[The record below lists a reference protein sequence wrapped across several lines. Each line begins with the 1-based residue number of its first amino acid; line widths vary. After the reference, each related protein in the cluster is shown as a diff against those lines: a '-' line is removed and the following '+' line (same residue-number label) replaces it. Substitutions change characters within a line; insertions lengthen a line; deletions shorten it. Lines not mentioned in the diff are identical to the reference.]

1 MFFLPPIASVVLF
14 VFLWRLDMLPRPHL
28 VGGCVLVGVAGQLLA
43 PVYSMAWFAAA
54 FLTIGV
60 AIYMAIVLKLNQ

>member
-1 MFFLPPIASVVLF
+1 MLLLPPIASVVLF
-14 VFLWRLDMLPRPHL
+14 AFLWRLDMLPRPHL

-54 FLTIGV
+54 LLTVGV
-60 AIYMAIVLKLNQ
+60 AIYMAILLKLNR